1 MTELIF
7 SFLLLI
13 SFVFISGLIFSNIF
27 FKDNIDTINFGE
39 FGLLGIVILTYLAF
53 LIHFFFPLNT
63 KINLIT
69 ILFFVFFFKFNYK
82 IYLKKN
88 KFENKI
94 IFISILI
101 VIIMTVK
108 YRPNRIMG
116 FIIYHI

>member
-69 ILFFVFFFKFNYK
+69 ILFFIF
-82 IYLKKN
+82 YL
-88 KFENKI
+88 
-94 IFISILI
+94 L
-101 VIIMTVK
+101 
-108 YRPNRIMG
+108 
-116 FIIYHI
+116 